1 MASRSRTRSAIG
13 SLRGSEMRDRRA
25 TMAIAK
31 AVMRSGMAHH
41 TSADTDKSSRL
52 LFVRLAVTYVDRSD
66 PSVPTNAYLRTG
78 CHAVALRVRQHHMT
92 GETGQS
98 CPPPSRQNVKPLG
111 RVVDARLPLAC
122 IHPLSQG
129 LRRAD
134 ARDPGRPTSNL
145 SNGLPARGVDISGE
159 SLGAT
164 RGQAVERK

>member
-31 AVMRSGMAHH
+31 AVMRSGIAHH

-98 CPPPSRQNVKPLG
+98 CPPKPAKREAPGSRSGCPPSPCV
-111 RVVDARLPLAC
+111 
-122 IHPLSQG
+122 HPPVIPGAST
-129 LRRAD
+129 RR
-134 ARDPGRPTSNL
+134 R
-145 SNGLPARGVDISGE
+145 
-159 SLGAT
+159 
-164 RGQAVERK
+164 